1 MSGKWFFTLDWYLS
15 EPRLGA
21 SRRDCPHM
29 GNVLVVLTMSGAAA
43 CVLLELWQPGAPTEM
58 FS

>member
-1 MSGKWFFTLDWYLS
+1 MSEKWFFTPDWYRS

-29 GNVLVVLTMSGAAA
+29 GNVPVVLTVSRAAA
-43 CVLLELWQPGAPTEM
+43 CVLLVLWQPGAPTEM